1 MQAIFFIP
9 LFMPDFSNFT
19 LLELFDLLTVYT
31 KIYTR
36 ILSMNILPS
45 EKFLYTKGIVEQLQ
59 LEIQSRVPD
68 ININA
73 NVPASFISLP
83 TVP

>member
-1 MQAIFFIP
+1 MFFIL

-36 ILSMNILPS
+36 ILSTNILPS

>member
-1 MQAIFFIP
+1 
-9 LFMPDFSNFT
+9 MPDFSNFT

-68 ININA
+68 IDINA